1 MTFIVDKGLDDLLEH
16 GKDRLLP
23 VLPNIIIP
31 IKNALSTKDH
41 TIVCNTLKKLK
52 KLVLSGDMI
61 AEGLVPFYRQI
72 LPVFNLLKARNLD
85 TGDGIDYS
93 QKNDMNMGDLIQET
107 LELFEKHGGEDA
119 FINIKYMVPTYESCM
134 F

>member
-1 MTFIVDKGLDDLLEH
+1 METEDPMTFIVDRGLDDLLDE

-31 IKNALSTKDH
+31 IKNALSTKSH
-41 TIVCNTLKKLK
+41 TIVCNTLKKLR

-72 LPVFNLLKARNLD
+72 LPVFNLLKHRNFNL
-85 TGDGIDYS
+85 GDVIDY
-93 QKNDMNMGDLIQET
+93 G
-107 LELFEKHGGEDA
+107 
-119 FINIKYMVPTYESCM
+119 
-134 F
+134 